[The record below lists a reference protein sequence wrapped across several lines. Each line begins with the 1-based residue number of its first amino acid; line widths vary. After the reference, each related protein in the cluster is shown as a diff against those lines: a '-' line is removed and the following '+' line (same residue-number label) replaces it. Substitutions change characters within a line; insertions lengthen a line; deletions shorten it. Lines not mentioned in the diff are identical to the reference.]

1 MVEPPGNVAGID
13 LGWSGVATLRG
24 LVGAR
29 GVSRPAQTMGHLM
42 SDRCRFIE
50 TYEVDE
56 ELDGARG
63 PILFDVILALSFM
76 LWIALLMIVGVI

>member
-1 MVEPPGNVAGID
+1 
-13 LGWSGVATLRG
+13 
-24 LVGAR
+24 
-29 GVSRPAQTMGHLM
+29 MGHLM

-63 PILFDVILALSFM
+63 PILFDVILALSCM
-76 LWIALLMIVGVI
+76 LWIVLLMIVGVI

>member
-1 MVEPPGNVAGID
+1 M
-13 LGWSGVATLRG
+13 RG

>member
-1 MVEPPGNVAGID
+1 
-13 LGWSGVATLRG
+13 
-24 LVGAR
+24 
-29 GVSRPAQTMGHLM
+29 MGHLM